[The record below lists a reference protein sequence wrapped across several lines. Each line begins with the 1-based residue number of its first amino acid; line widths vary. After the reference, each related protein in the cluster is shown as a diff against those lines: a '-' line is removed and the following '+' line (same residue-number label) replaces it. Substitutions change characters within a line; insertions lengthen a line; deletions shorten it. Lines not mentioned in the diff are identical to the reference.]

1 MIQVNSL
8 HKSFGTVQALRGVSF
23 TAPDGRITGLL
34 GPNGAGKTT
43 TLRILYT
50 LLKPDNG
57 SASID
62 GYDTVSQSLEVQS
75 HIGVLPESHG
85 LYPRLTARENIRYYG
100 QLRGLHGDQLEQK
113 ISQLID
119 LLEMNDF
126 AERRSDGYSSGQRGK
141 VAIARSLVHDPST
154 VLLDEPTNGL
164 DVISTRAM
172 RTFIKRLS
180 EEGKCVLFSS
190 HIMQEVSAL
199 CDNIIILHKGEVVAS
214 GTPEELLK
222 ATGQSNIE
230 DAFVSAIGSEEGLLR
245 S

>member
-8 HKSFGTVQALRGVSF
+8 HKSFGAVQALCGVSF
-23 TAPDGRITGLL
+23 TAPDGCITGLL
-34 GPNGAGKTT
+34 GPNGAGETT
-43 TLRILYT
+43 TLRILDT
-50 LLKPDNG
+50 LLKPDSG

-126 AERRSDGYSSGQRGK
+126 AERRSDGFSSGQRGK

-180 EEGKCVLFSS
+180 EEGRCVLFFS

-230 DAFVSAIGSEEGLLR
+230 DAFVSAIGSEE
-245 S
+245 

>member
-8 HKSFGTVQALRGVSF
+8 HKSFGAVQALRGVSF
-23 TAPDGRITGLL
+23 TAPDGCITGLL

-50 LLKPDNG
+50 LLKPDSG
-57 SASID
+57 TASID
-62 GYDTVSQSLEVQS
+62 GYDTVSQSLDVQE

-100 QLRGLHGDQLEQK
+100 QLRGLSGDQLEQK
-113 ISQLID
+113 IAHLIE
-119 LLEMNDF
+119 LLEMSDI
-126 AERRSDGYSSGQRGK
+126 ADRRTDGFSSGQRVK
-141 VAIARSLVHDPST
+141 VAIARSLIHDPSN

-172 RTFIKRLS
+172 RSFIRRLS
-180 EEGKCVLFSS
+180 ESGKCVLFSS

-199 CDNIIILHKGEVVAS
+199 CDNIIILNRGEVVACGS
-214 GTPEELLK
+214 PEELLR
-222 ATGQSNIE
+222 ATGQSNLE
-230 DAFVSAIGSEEGLLR
+230 EAFVSAIGSEEGLLR